1 MLKVRGWNRSL
12 AALSFAVACAMA
24 NAAGEISSVEV
35 AKVGEGV
42 QVKVVGS
49 DLKKPVTSRAWKNEA
64 FILSFSAKMVVNGKR
79 TPLDHAGVKYVQYT
93 QFTTR
98 PLVSRV
104 VLRMRPTDTPKI
116 TEVEDGWLIS
126 VNADAIPNS
135 TPTGPDTA
143 SKVVPLGEN
152 PTLPGVSNG
161 TKTAVLSDVFTAATV
176 TQPMSKPASPVSL
189 NFDDADVVQILKA
202 LALQAK
208 INVVTAPE
216 VKGNISVALNNVS
229 VDHALGVVTALA
241 GLRYQRVDNTIIVAS
256 AERLPSIVQGVR
268 AASSQGGTATE
279 SRIVPLYSRQGRQV
293 KSAIYRILSQ
303 ENLTGRYELVLPSE
317 TVPGIVPASTPDTVL
332 DPKAGQGGGGTPA
345 PGGAAVTAGG
355 GPDEY
360 VMIIATPRRLDEV
373 EQSIR
378 ALDKQIS
385 DAMGI
390 ETPSTSAPVQETYL
404 VKGTTAGQLLNAL
417 GAKDGKF
424 GNVNVVATP
433 NESSS
438 RQTIVLTG
446 RESDVKRA
454 MSILGELDGDDVM
467 DSTFVVYDVKHA
479 DPRSLRDAL
488 ILQVPGVRA
497 IIPPNGVGN
506 TRTYQPI
513 TSDQISEA
521 KQGGDTAVG
530 GKDSQAQTN
539 TGAASQVGLPQ
550 GLGQPYKGFE
560 TVGVPMRIVL
570 RGSDNALQQATKLLA
585 MLDKEPAQIAM
596 ELRVMEL
603 TKEDAKRVGIDWNIF
618 TGGAVKFIRLNN
630 RIDNPNNTVGGTITD
645 KNFSGDVVGMLD
657 GIANKSNLIARPNMV
672 AYDGRESEL
681 FIGDVIRY
689 VESVIS
695 SQNGPSVTIKELRVG
710 VNLAVFPRISES
722 GTATLDLRPTVSSL
736 KGFTRVNLTGFS
748 AELPQTAETITQNTV
763 EVKDGETIA
772 IGGLINEQMTTQ
784 SKGVPLLMDLP
795 VLGQFFRSTV
805 TSKTRRELVIFITT
819 RRIVGPLGSDD
830 ITKLPAAN
838 EIRTRV
844 DTSKEKRKP

>member
-49 DLKKPVTSRAWKNEA
+49 GLKKPVTSRAWKNEA

-126 VNADAIPNS
+126 VNADALSNS

-152 PTLPGVSNG
+152 PTLPSVSHG

-241 GLRYQRVDNTIIVAS
+241 GLRYQKVDNTIIVAS

-303 ENLTGRYELVLPSE
+303 ENISGRYELVLPSE

-332 DPKAGQGGGGTPA
+332 DPKAGQGGTPPTQGGT
-345 PGGAAVTAGG
+345 AVTAGG
-355 GPDEY
+355 GVDEY

-385 DAMGI
+385 DAIGI

-438 RQTIVLTG
+438 RQTIVLSG

-454 MSILGELDGDDVM
+454 MSILGELDGDDVL
-467 DSTFVVYDVKHA
+467 DSTFVLYDVKHA
-479 DPRSLRDAL
+479 DPRALRDAL

-513 TSDQISEA
+513 TNEQVNQA
-521 KQGGDTAVG
+521 KQGGDAAG
-530 GKDSQAQTN
+530 AGKDDQNQSNA
-539 TGAASQVGLPQ
+539 GAAAQVGLPQ
-550 GLGQPYKGFE
+550 GLGQPYQGFE
-560 TVGVPMRIVL
+560 TVGVPMRLVL

-630 RIDNPNNTVGGTITD
+630 RIDNPNNTIGGTITD

-748 AELPQTAETITQNTV
+748 AELPQTAETITQNTIQ
-763 EVKDGETIA
+763 VKDGETIA

-830 ITKLPAAN
+830 ISKLPAVN
-838 EIRTRV
+838 EIKTRV

>member
-12 AALSFAVACAMA
+12 AALSFAVACGFAT
-24 NAAGEISSVEV
+24 AAGEISSVEV

-42 QVKVVGS
+42 QVRVLGS
-49 DLKKPVTSRAWKNEA
+49 DLKKPSTSRAWKNEA
-64 FILSFSAKMVVNGKR
+64 FILSFAAKMTVNGKR
-79 TPLDHAGVKYVQYT
+79 TSLDHAGVKYVHYT

-104 VLRMRPTDTPKI
+104 VLRMRPTDVPKI
-116 TEVEDGWLIS
+116 TAIDNGWLIS
-126 VNADAIPNS
+126 VNADAVPATNS
-135 TPTGPDTA
+135 TDSKTV
-143 SKVVPLGEN
+143 SKVIPLAK
-152 PTLPGVSNG
+152 PPALPNVKEG
-161 TKTAVLSDVFTAATV
+161 TKTAVLSDVLSAATV
-176 TQPMSKPASPVSL
+176 TQPMARPAAPVSL

-241 GLRYQRVDNTIIVAS
+241 GLRYQKVDNTIIVAS

-268 AASSQGGTATE
+268 AASTQGGTATE
-279 SRIVPLYSRQGRQV
+279 TRIVPLYSRQGRQV

-303 ENLTGRYELVLPSE
+303 ENVSGRYELVLPSE
-317 TVPGIVPASTPDTVL
+317 TVPGVVPATTPDNII
-332 DPKAGQGGGGTPA
+332 DPKAGAPGNTQGGS
-345 PGGAAVTAGG
+345 AVTAGG
-355 GPDEY
+355 GADEY

-378 ALDKQIS
+378 SLDRQIS
-385 DAMGI
+385 DAIGI
-390 ETPSTSAPVQETYL
+390 ETPSTSATVQETYL
-404 VKGTTAGQLLNAL
+404 VKGTTATQLLNAL
-417 GAKDGKF
+417 GTKDGKF

-438 RQTIVLTG
+438 RQTIVLSG
-446 RESDVKRA
+446 RQSDVKRA
-454 MSILGELDGDDVM
+454 LSVLGELDGDDVT
-467 DSTFVVYDVKHA
+467 DSNFVVYDVKHA
-479 DPRSLRDAL
+479 DPRSLRDSL

-497 IIPPNGVGN
+497 IIPPSGVGN
-506 TRTYQPI
+506 TRTYEPI
-513 TSDQISEA
+513 SRDQVNEA
-521 KQGGDTAVG
+521 KAGGDAAAAG
-530 GKDSQAQTN
+530 NDSQAQTQTN
-539 TGAASQVGLPQ
+539 TGAAAQVGLPQ

-560 TVGVPMRIVL
+560 TVGVPMRLIL
-570 RGSDNALQQATKLLA
+570 RGSDNAIQQAHKLLL
-585 MLDKEPAQIAM
+585 MLDKEPAQVAM

-603 TKEDAKRVGIDWNIF
+603 TKEDAKSVGIDWNIF

-630 RIDNPNNTVGGTITD
+630 RIENPNNSIGGTITD

-657 GIANKSNLIARPNMV
+657 GIANKSNLIARPNLV

-689 VESVIS
+689 VESVVS

-795 VLGQFFRSTV
+795 VLGQFFRSSV
-805 TSKTRRELVIFITT
+805 TNKTRRELVIFITT
-819 RRIVGPLGSDD
+819 RRIVGPLGSED

-838 EIRTRV
+838 EIKMRT
-844 DTSKEKRKP
+844 DAAKEKRKP